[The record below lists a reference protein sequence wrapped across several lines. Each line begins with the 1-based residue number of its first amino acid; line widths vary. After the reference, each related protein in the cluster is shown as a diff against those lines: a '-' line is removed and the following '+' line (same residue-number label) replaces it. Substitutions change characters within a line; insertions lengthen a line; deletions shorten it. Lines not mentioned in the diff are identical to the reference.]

1 VTKGVHRTWYRVA
14 LARTGGPVQVVA
26 ASGEHM
32 GQAIAEARDHIDGSW
47 PVAVDNATA
56 EHIPLGESVGKGH
69 VLMLDVPTA
78 QTAQTAQTA
87 SISTFRWPSG
97 VLPAL
102 SASASFAGAGSGW
115 VTHADPALLV
125 MEAQTDAEHLVDLFM
140 GLVERLPAGD
150 NLEVRLLDHFED
162 AGTTDVWLTSRVN
175 VKKILRFLDDYDTEL
190 IANGHVELAV
200 YVRSHKATL
209 KLTEHKTVVWVA
221 EDRALEADVTGW
233 LRELS
238 VPRVEALVTARAG
251 AHFHYRPAKTRDR
264 KKLSDE
270 LYKHRLRKVD
280 SVKRATGSG

>member
-14 LARTGGPVQVVA
+14 LARTSEGPVQVVA

-32 GQAIAEARDHIDGSW
+32 GQAIAEARDHVDGSW

-69 VLMLDVPTA
+69 VLMLDAPTEQLA
-78 QTAQTAQTA
+78 
-87 SISTFRWPSG
+87 TFRWPSG

-102 SASASFAGAGSGW
+102 SAAASFAGARAGW
-115 VTHADPALLV
+115 ITHPDPTLLV
-125 MEAQTDAEHLVDLFM
+125 MEAQTDDERLVDLFL

-150 NLEVRLLDHFED
+150 NLEVRVLDHFED
-162 AGTTDVWLTSRVN
+162 AGATDVWLTSRVN

-209 KLTEHKTVVWVA
+209 KLTEHKTVVWLA
-221 EDRALEADVTGW
+221 EDRALEAEVTGW
-233 LRELS
+233 LRELA
-238 VPRVEALVTARAG
+238 VPRVEALVSVRDG

-280 SVKRATGSG
+280 TVKRG